1 MGWKSVAMTPGIC
14 VYMYSICTVYV
25 QYICTV
31 YVQYIYIIYI
41 YIIHIQC
48 EKTHTDTHSPV
59 GTFFDR
65 WSPAK
70 LSTNRSSPGPPVPML
85 QHSVHCVASLRVA
98 VAGPENGARR
108 RSMGF
113 NQAKTYE
120 IATLLESQIKWIWT
134 WFFLLEC
141 METGKYVVFHTVSR
155 SPSKQEIAFGKC
167 ILCRIEIPLLE
178 YGVWEILIVVIFVQ
192 FHRVLLSLLSMY
204 IATDKHLEHHL
215 ENFFQNR
222 HSGDVLS
229 MKSL

>member
-1 MGWKSVAMTPGIC
+1 MNSAFPNGLKKRGNDPWYLCIYVQYMYSIC
-14 VYMYSICTVYV
+14 TVYMYSICTVY
-25 QYICTV
+25 
-31 YVQYIYIIYI
+31 IYNIYI

-120 IATLLESQIKWIWT
+120 IATLLESQIKWI
-134 WFFLLEC
+134 
-141 METGKYVVFHTVSR
+141 
-155 SPSKQEIAFGKC
+155 
-167 ILCRIEIPLLE
+167 
-178 YGVWEILIVVIFVQ
+178 
-192 FHRVLLSLLSMY
+192 
-204 IATDKHLEHHL
+204 
-215 ENFFQNR
+215 
-222 HSGDVLS
+222 
-229 MKSL
+229 

>member
-1 MGWKSVAMTPGIC
+1 
-14 VYMYSICTVYV
+14 MYSI
-25 QYICTV
+25 
-31 YVQYIYIIYI
+31 YIYIIYIYI

-85 QHSVHCVASLRVA
+85 QPLGALRCVSKGA

-120 IATLLESQIKWIWT
+120 IATLLESQIKWI
-134 WFFLLEC
+134 
-141 METGKYVVFHTVSR
+141 
-155 SPSKQEIAFGKC
+155 
-167 ILCRIEIPLLE
+167 
-178 YGVWEILIVVIFVQ
+178 
-192 FHRVLLSLLSMY
+192 
-204 IATDKHLEHHL
+204 
-215 ENFFQNR
+215 
-222 HSGDVLS
+222 
-229 MKSL
+229 